1 MILLTGATGYIGSHT
16 WLELLGYGYAVLGLD
31 NYSNS
36 SPVVLDRLQT
46 LAGQPL
52 SFVRADVR
60 DPMALKDI
68 FARYPIRGVI
78 HFAALKAVGES
89 MQKPLQ
95 YYENNVTGLI
105 HLTQAMVQAGC
116 RHLVFS
122 SSATVYGDPQT
133 VPITE
138 DARLAPTSPYGQTK
152 LMSEQILRDLERADP
167 SWKIA
172 YLRYFNPIG
181 AHPSGLIGE
190 DPLGLPNNLVP
201 FLAKVAVGA
210 IPVLKLYGND
220 WPTPDGTGVRDY
232 LHVMDLARAH
242 SKAIHYLFQEG
253 QSLTVN
259 LGTGRGY
266 SVLEVIHAY
275 EKASGRPIPFEIVGR
290 RTGDIATCFA
300 DPSRAKSVL
309 GWSKQFGLDE
319 MCAHSWNWQKN
330 NPHGYA

>member
-1 MILLTGATGYIGSHT
+1 
-16 WLELLGYGYAVLGLD
+16 
-31 NYSNS
+31 
-36 SPVVLDRLQT
+36 
-46 LAGQPL
+46 
-52 SFVRADVR
+52 VR
-60 DPMALKDI
+60 DPLALNDI
-68 FARYPIRGVI
+68 FGRYPIRGVI

-89 MQKPLQ
+89 MQKPLE

-105 HLTQAMVQAGC
+105 HLVQAMAQAGC
-116 RHLVFS
+116 RHLVLS

-138 DARLAPTSPYGQTK
+138 HAPLAPTSPYGQTK
-152 LMSEQILRDLERADP
+152 LMSEQILRDLEQADP

-210 IPVLKLYGND
+210 IPILKLYGND

-232 LHVMDLARAH
+232 LHVIDLAKAH
-242 SKAIHYLFQEG
+242 TKAINFLLQQG

-266 SVLEVIHAY
+266 SVFEVIRAY
-275 EKASGRPIPFEIVGR
+275 EKASGRSIPYEIVGR
-290 RTGDIATCFA
+290 RTGDIASCFA
-300 DPSRAKSVL
+300 DPSRAKSTL
-309 GWSKQFGLDE
+309 GWSTQFGLDE
-319 MCAHSWNWQKN
+319 MCEHSWNWQKN

>member
-16 WLELLGYGYAVLGLD
+16 WLELLGAGYAVLGLD

-46 LAGQPL
+46 LAGHPL
-52 SFVRADVR
+52 PFVRADVR
-60 DPMALKDI
+60 DPMALKNT
-68 FARYPIRGVI
+68 FTRYPIRGVI

-105 HLTQAMVQAGC
+105 HLTQAMAQAGC

-242 SKAIHYLFQEG
+242 SKAIDYLFQEG
-253 QSLTVN
+253 QSLTLN

-275 EKASGRPIPFEIVGR
+275 EKASRRPIPFEIVGR

-300 DPSRAKSVL
+300 DPSRAKSEL
-309 GWSKQFGLDE
+309 GWSTQFGLDE

-330 NPHGYA
+330 NPHGYV

>member
-16 WLELLGYGYAVLGLD
+16 WLELLGAGYAVLGLD

-46 LAGQPL
+46 LAGHPL
-52 SFVRADVR
+52 PFVRADVR
-60 DPMALKDI
+60 DPMALKNT
-68 FARYPIRGVI
+68 FTRYPIRGVI

-105 HLTQAMVQAGC
+105 HLTQAMAQAGC

-242 SKAIHYLFQEG
+242 SKAIDYLFQEG
-253 QSLTVN
+253 QSLTLN

-275 EKASGRPIPFEIVGR
+275 EKASRRPIPFEIVGR

-300 DPSRAKSVL
+300 DPSRAKSEL
-309 GWSKQFGLDE
+309 GWSTQFGLDE